1 MLFSAIWE
9 CHRLKYRAP
18 RRCVLTKP
26 GIQAD
31 LVIDVVGL
39 KCPLPVLK
47 LKKRIELLAPG
58 ALVHLL
64 TSDPTTLGDVP
75 NYCALMG
82 HEVLAIEDRPPT
94 YTFWIRLKPSA
105 SGCDG

>member
-1 MLFSAIWE
+1 MLSLAIWDS
-9 CHRLKYRAP
+9 HRQMCSQRH
-18 RRCVLTKP
+18 RCGLTETWGHP
-26 GIQAD
+26 D
-31 LVIDVVGL
+31 LEIDVVGL

-58 ALVHLL
+58 ALIHLL

-105 SGCDG
+105 SG